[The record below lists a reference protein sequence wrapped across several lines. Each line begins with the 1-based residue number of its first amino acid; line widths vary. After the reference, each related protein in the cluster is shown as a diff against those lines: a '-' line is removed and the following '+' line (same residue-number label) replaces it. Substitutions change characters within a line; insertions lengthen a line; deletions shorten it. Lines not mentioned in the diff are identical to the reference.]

1 MTISCRSVDDQ
12 SGGLEITITLTALEA
27 EAMGKDATL
36 MAEIFDS
43 YLWAMGMLR
52 TGRNSRDPGTPPP
65 TPGDWLAALRGLD
78 RLPTRLQ
85 GIREGLIRACT
96 AADGSLERL
105 ATVMNISRSAARHR
119 RTRIARHAP
128 KSWEQWAGT
137 HSSRP

>member
-1 MTISCRSVDDQ
+1 MTISCRSGEDQ

-27 EAMGKDATL
+27 EAMGTDATL

-78 RLPTRLQ
+78 RLPTRFQ
-85 GIREGLIRACT
+85 GIRDGLIRACT

-105 ATVMNISRSAARHR
+105 ANVMNISRSAARHR
-119 RTRIARHAP
+119 RTRITRHAP
-128 KSWEQWAGT
+128 KSWEQWART
-137 HSSRP
+137 PSSRP